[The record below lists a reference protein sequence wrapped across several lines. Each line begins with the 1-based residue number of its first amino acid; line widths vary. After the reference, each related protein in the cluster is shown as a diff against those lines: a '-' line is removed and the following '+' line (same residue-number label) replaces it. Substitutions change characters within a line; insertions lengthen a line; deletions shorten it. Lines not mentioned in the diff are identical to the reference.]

1 MRDRSL
7 QEPADILRGLN
18 RRLIGRSEGGFTTCL
33 LLHVTD
39 GGELTLANAEPRR
52 LFLNPA
58 RDLRRTPTG
67 LRPQSGNCGFARPVV
82 PGCYVLSG

>member
-33 LLHVTD
+33 LLHVTA
-39 GGELTLANAEPRR
+39 GGEVTLANAGPRR
-52 LFLNPA
+52 LFPNPPGILDKLQLVS
-58 RDLRRTPTG
+58 DLS
-67 LRPQSGNCGFARPVV
+67 LAIADL
-82 PGCYVLSG
+82 PGR